1 MQIFLLSRRST
12 ASGNGM
18 GGGGPERPYKTCGGR
33 RSPFPPP
40 TGAAA
45 VTSDA
50 EGELAVRVARTAV
63 IAAVRG
69 ERPAPPAGPLPAR
82 FTEPT
87 GVFVTLKRYPG
98 GALRGCI
105 GLPLPTHPL
114 AKALHEAAVAAATE
128 DPRFPAVLP
137 EEVPRLTVEV
147 SVLTPP
153 EVVPAPTPASIPQ
166 FVEVGRD
173 GLVVAGYRTS
183 GLLLPQVATELGW
196 SAEEFL
202 DGTCEKAGLPAG
214 AWKDAR
220 VRVSRF
226 RAEVFRETAPDGP
239 VEREALQVTPPN
251 ARPGR

>member
-1 MQIFLLSRRST
+1 MT
-12 ASGNGM
+12 
-18 GGGGPERPYKTCGGR
+18 T
-33 RSPFPPP
+33 
-40 TGAAA
+40 
-45 VTSDA
+45 DA
-50 EGELAVRVARTAV
+50 EGELAVRLARGAV
-63 IAAVRG
+63 DAAVRG
-69 ERPAPPAGPLPAR
+69 TGATSPSADLPAR
-82 FTEPT
+82 FREPT
-87 GVFVTLKRYPG
+87 GVFVTLKRYPS

-114 AKALHEAAVAAATE
+114 GKALREAAVAAATE

-137 EEVPRLTVEV
+137 EEVPKLTVEV

-153 EVVPAPTPASIPQ
+153 EVVPAPTPQAIPQ

-214 AWKDAR
+214 AWKDPR

-226 RAEVFRETAPDGP
+226 RAEVFRETAPMGP
-239 VEREALQVTPPN
+239 VERERLALTPTR
-251 ARPGR
+251 ARPGP